1 MGKEHRYFIYLMA
14 SQPYG
19 ALYLGVTNDLSRRT
33 GEHRQSL
40 QEGFTA
46 KYGVH
51 RLVWFEEFGD
61 IRDAIVREKQMKTW
75 RRSWKVELIEKF
87 NPTWTDLF
95 ASIV

>member
-1 MGKEHRYFIYLMA
+1 MA

-19 ALYLGVTNDLSRRT
+19 TLYLGVTNDLSRRT
-33 GEHRQSL
+33 GEHRQNL
-40 QEGFTA
+40 REGFTA

-51 RLVWFEEFGD
+51 QLVWFEEFGD
-61 IRDAIVREKQMKTW
+61 IRDAIVREKQMKKW
-75 RRSWKVELIEKF
+75 RRNWKVELIEKF

>member
-14 SQPYG
+14 SQAYG
-19 ALYLGVTNDLSRRT
+19 TLYLGVTNDLSRRT

-61 IRDAIVREKQMKTW
+61 IRDAIMREKQRKGKCM
-75 RRSWKVELIEKF
+75 RFRSLPVDSCQDVRIR
-87 NPTWTDLF
+87 
-95 ASIV
+95 